1 MPKLPKN
8 VQSSK
13 SPKIT
18 KNSTFRV
25 KPGILKGVC
34 VRVFCECQ
42 SVHLRPRQAQ
52 EPCPA
57 FHRLLQLNPARSGP
71 RSLAQLPKGPGRV
84 PSVQGASQRS
94 YKAQESFSVPRD
106 EFRSSPGKK
115 LLFQPIGN
123 VPRTEKHMF
132 SEARTFQ
139 KNSKLSFLFNLFDI

>member
-13 SPKIT
+13 SSKIT

-25 KPGILKGVC
+25 KPGPCSTPFRMCARVC

-42 SVHLRPRQAQ
+42 SVHPRPRQAQ

-71 RSLAQLPKGPGRV
+71 KSLAQLPKGPGRV
-84 PSVQGASQRS
+84 PSIQGAFQRS

-106 EFRSSPGKK
+106 EFRSSPGKTAIPAHRK
-115 LLFQPIGN
+115 CAQ
-123 VPRTEKHMF
+123 
-132 SEARTFQ
+132 
-139 KNSKLSFLFNLFDI
+139 D